1 MEFEAILRLVAL
13 YAIPGIFA
21 ITLHEAAHGY
31 AARHFGDPTAHR
43 AGRITLNPVR
53 HVDPIGTLLVPI
65 VILAVSG
72 GKYAFGWAKP
82 VPVNF
87 AALHN
92 PKRDMLWV
100 AAAGPGANLVMAVL
114 WALVVKMA
122 EVIPVNYFTEP
133 MVLMARG
140 GIIINAVLMVLN
152 LLPLPPLDGG
162 RIAVSLLPRSL
173 AYRFALVEPY
183 GMIIIIVLMFLG
195 VLGSLLLPVV
205 GGFLGVLA
213 GVFNIGWIFGIN

>member
-53 HVDPIGTLLVPI
+53 HVDPIGTLLVPV

-133 MVLMARG
+133 MVFMARG